1 MDEAFI
7 LVVDDQMNTIETLG
21 EVLGDEHDVHFAL
34 SAEQALCHIERKLPE
49 LILLDI
55 MMPEVDGFKFCEII
69 KSKLETRDI
78 PIIFISSLSSPE
90 QETRGLEAGA
100 VDYIIKPFN
109 ASIVRARVHNHLELK
124 RTKDLLR
131 VLSQTDVL
139 TGMANR
145 RRLFE
150 LLDQV
155 QDRSLRL
162 TQPLSILLIDVDSFK
177 QYNDLYG
184 HIAGDLCLQRV
195 AGVIQSSLRSV
206 TDVAAR
212 YGGEEFCCVLENSDQ
227 ELALQIAERIRSSI
241 EALRIPHLNS
251 AVTMCVTV
259 SIGIATS
266 STTSRIQHAQL
277 LMNADK
283 ALYAAKDQG
292 RNQVRHA
299 NVHLL

>member
-1 MDEAFI
+1 MDESFI

-34 SAEQALCHIERKLPE
+34 SAEQALNQIERKLPE

-55 MMPEVDGFKFCEII
+55 MMPEVDGFKFCEIL
-69 KSKLETRDI
+69 KSKFETKDI

-155 QDRSLRL
+155 QDRSHRL
-162 TQPLSILLIDVDSFK
+162 QQPLSILLIDVDSFK

-184 HIAGDLCLQRV
+184 HIAGDVCLQRV

-227 ELALQIAERIRSSI
+227 ELAIQIAERIRSSI
-241 EALRIPHLNS
+241 EALQIPHLNS
-251 AVTMCVTV
+251 AVTGCVTA
-259 SIGIATS
+259 SIGVATS
-266 STTSRIQHAQL
+266 TLSHRIQHAQL

-283 ALYAAKDQG
+283 ALYAAKDLG
-292 RNQVRHA
+292 RNQVRHT
-299 NVHLL
+299 LLL

>member
-21 EVLGDEHDVHFAL
+21 EVLGDELDVHFAL
-34 SAEQALCHIERKLPE
+34 SAEQALSHIERQLPE

-55 MMPEVDGFKFCEII
+55 MMPEIDGFKFCEIL

-184 HIAGDLCLQRV
+184 HIAGDVCLQRV

-241 EALRIPHLNS
+241 EALQIPHLNS
-251 AVTMCVTV
+251 AVTRCVTV
-259 SIGIATS
+259 SIGVATS
-266 STTSRIQHAQL
+266 TPTCRIQHAQL

-283 ALYAAKDQG
+283 ALYAAKDLG
-292 RNQVRHA
+292 RNQVRH
-299 NVHLL
+299 VHCL